1 MSINNNLVVSLF
13 CGIGGLDLGFESAGF
28 EVAVAIDNNPK
39 VLELYRLNFPN
50 KLVLCRDIGDI
61 SFSEIREIIQ
71 NKYPDWDGEIAAVI
85 GGPPCQGFSV
95 AGKQDVN
102 DDRSQLVL
110 KFINLVV
117 ELNPLM
123 FVMEN
128 VPAIAWKKFSDI
140 TGNAIAL
147 IEEHY
152 ILSKWLLTASDYG
165 VPQKRQRAIWV
176 GSKFGELAAPV
187 ESEIRF
193 SVGDAMSSLREA
205 SPTTSRS
212 ASTQIWAKSRSIPEP
227 TLGK

>member
-1 MSINNNLVVSLF
+1 MENITSIILALRKVCAF
-13 CGIGGLDLGFESAGF
+13 ATAGF
-28 EVAVAIDNNPK
+28 EIAVAIDNNPK
-39 VLELYRLNFPN
+39 VLELYKLNFPDT
-50 KLVLCRDIGDI
+50 LVLCRDIGDI
-61 SFSEIREIIQ
+61 SFSEIRESIQ
-71 NKYPDWDGEIAAVI
+71 HKYPDWDGEITAVI

-110 KFINLVV
+110 KFMNLVV

-128 VPAIAWKKFSDI
+128 VPAIEWKKFSEI

-176 GSKFGELAAPV
+176 GSKFGEVVAPV
-187 ESEIRF
+187 ESDKKF
-193 SVGDAMSSLREA
+193 NVGEA
-205 SPTTSRS
+205 IADLTHLPINSQTDSWEFIGR
-212 ASTQIWAKSRSIPEP
+212 
-227 TLGK
+227 